1 MGLPVV
7 DGGGWWVQKDAQED
21 GILNL
26 FPETADNLIMLF
38 PTESA
43 APPPPGQWN
52 GSTVHFLTFST
63 IESRADH
70 PPQEPQTKHCV
81 LLRRGGNGGKK
92 RKESGPAT
100 FASYGLY
107 VGMWLYPPT
116 LTCCLLVAGVM
127 IRRRIDPE
135 KLIIY
140 ERGRTSRA
148 KTLVNFLC
156 PSEREGAGDAADE
169 VGWLAVRVE
178 WKLHKEFA

>member
-1 MGLPVV
+1 MIESAKAGRGGSS
-7 DGGGWWVQKDAQED
+7 GGGWWVVQKDAQED

-43 APPPPGQWN
+43 APPPGQWN

-107 VGMWLYPPT
+107 VGMWLYTHPP
-116 LTCCLLVAGVM
+116 
-127 IRRRIDPE
+127 
-135 KLIIY
+135 
-140 ERGRTSRA
+140 
-148 KTLVNFLC
+148 
-156 PSEREGAGDAADE
+156 
-169 VGWLAVRVE
+169 
-178 WKLHKEFA
+178 